1 VKAHAL
7 SITGRM
13 QRLLFATSEL
23 PLSVTAWQ
31 NARVGAVR
39 TEDPMAARTGRV
51 RRAVGRA
58 LVDTTPLRRHAGF
71 RRLWTGQLIASL
83 GSQLTVVA
91 VGYQTYRLTGSTAM
105 VGLVSLGQLV
115 PLLAGS
121 LLGGPLVDAWDRRT
135 VLLATQMLLAGG
147 VAGLAA
153 NSMLTHPLLW
163 PMFAC
168 TAESAAF
175 QGVDWAARRS
185 SLKRLVPPGDLA
197 AALSVQ
203 SAAFQMTL
211 VVGPAA
217 AGLLIAHAGFS
228 LVYWL
233 NVAAFALAFLTM
245 TRLPSLRPA
254 GGGQP
259 AGAASLIGG
268 VRYLRSSRPLAGA
281 FLIDLGAMVF
291 GMPRALFPALAVTLY
306 GGGAATVGYLNAA
319 PGLGALAGSLLTGH
333 VGRVCRTGRS
343 VAVCVAI
350 WGLAIMGFG
359 LVRWLPAALALLV
372 VAGAADVVSSVFR
385 MMIVQQVTPDAIQGR
400 VNSLMFVGLQG
411 GPRLG
416 DAEAGAA
423 AAVAGPQFAAWSGGL
438 LSVLAAVATCWAI
451 PEFWRYRNETGLAHG
466 PPGPA
471 TDLSSE
477 PAGPAPGLPGLP
489 GPPAARAPPRSGPGG
504 SGTCAHAR
512 YTRPPLPPAPP
523 KPAPPS
529 RPATPAALASK
540 TPSTRRP
547 ATAPGAPATAACPK
561 PGSRPE

>member
-1 VKAHAL
+1 
-7 SITGRM
+7 M
-13 QRLLFATSEL
+13 
-23 PLSVTAWQ
+23 AWQ
-31 NARVGAVR
+31 NARVGDVGTEVR
-39 TEDPMAARTGRV
+39 MSARTGRV

-58 LVDTTPLRRHAGF
+58 LVDTSPLRRHAGY
-71 RRLWTGQLIASL
+71 RRLWTGQLIAAV

-105 VGLVSLGQLV
+105 VGLVSLGQLI

-135 VLLATQMLLAGG
+135 VLMATQLLLAAG
-147 VAGLAA
+147 VTGLAV
-153 NSMLTHPLLW
+153 NSMLPHPLLW
-163 PMFAC
+163 PLFAC

-175 QGVDWAARRS
+175 QGVDWAARRA
-185 SLKRLVPPGDLA
+185 SLRHLVPPGDLA
-197 AALSVQ
+197 AALSLQ

-217 AGLLIAHAGFS
+217 AGLLIEHAGFS
-228 LVYWL
+228 VVYWL
-233 NVAAFALAFLTM
+233 NVAAFAIAFATV

-268 VRYLRSSRPLAGA
+268 VRYLRSSPPLAGA

-291 GMPRALFPALAVTLY
+291 GMPRALFPALAVTVY

-333 VGRVCRTGRS
+333 IWRVRRAGRS
-343 VAVCVAI
+343 VAVCVVI

-359 LVRWLPAALALLV
+359 FVPWLPAALALLV
-372 VAGAADVVSSVFR
+372 VAGAADVISSVFR

-400 VNSLMFVGLQG
+400 VNSLIFVGLQG

-423 AAVAGPQFAAWSGGL
+423 AALAGPQFAAWSGGL
-438 LSVLAAVATCWAI
+438 LSVVAAVATCWAI

-466 PPGPA
+466 AGGEPGAGTAPGGRPAGEPAGRAANPGQAEPKPGPA
-471 TDLSSE
+471 
-477 PAGPAPGLPGLP
+477 A
-489 GPPAARAPPRSGPGG
+489 
-504 SGTCAHAR
+504 
-512 YTRPPLPPAPP
+512 
-523 KPAPPS
+523 
-529 RPATPAALASK
+529 
-540 TPSTRRP
+540 
-547 ATAPGAPATAACPK
+547 
-561 PGSRPE
+561 